1 MIRVEDHGSYATLV
15 LDDPARRNALSV
27 ESSAEL
33 VRSLEAMESSGNVR
47 VLVVTGAPPAFCAG
61 ADLAQLEESDE
72 AGLRSIY
79 AGFQRMVRSSML
91 TIAAVNGA
99 AVGAG
104 MNLALACDL
113 RLVAPEA
120 RFDARFLALGLH
132 PGGGHTWLLRRAVPY
147 PTAAA
152 LLLAGEVRNGQ
163 EAERIGLAH
172 RCVPSDELL
181 PVAHELAARAA
192 SAPTELLARTKS
204 TLARAYE
211 GPDTYEAVLEEE
223 LRVQLWSVA
232 QPYFKERVADLR
244 RRISSRS

>member
-1 MIRVEDHGSYATLV
+1 MIRVEDHGSYAMLV

-33 VRSLEAMESSGNVR
+33 VRVLDAMESSGNVR

-79 AGFQRMVRSSML
+79 AGFQRIVRSSML
-91 TIAAVNGA
+91 TVAAVNGA

-113 RLVAPEA
+113 RLAAPEA
-120 RFDARFLALGLH
+120 RFDTRFLALGLH

-152 LLLAGEVRNGQ
+152 LLLAGEVKTGE
-163 EAERIGLAH
+163 EAERIGLVH

-181 PVAHELAARAA
+181 RAAHELAARAA
-192 SAPTELLARTKS
+192 SVPTELLARTKS
-204 TLARAYE
+204 TLARSYE
-211 GPDTYEAVLEEE
+211 GPDAYEAVLEDE

>member
-1 MIRVEDHGSYATLV
+1 MIRVEDHGSYAVLV

-33 VRSLEAMESSGNVR
+33 VRAIDTMESSGNVR

-61 ADLAQLEESDE
+61 ADLAQLEGSDE
-72 AGLRSIY
+72 TGLRSIY
-79 AGFQRMVRSSML
+79 AGFQRIVRSPML
-91 TIAAVNGA
+91 TVAAVNGA

-104 MNLALACDL
+104 MNLALACDV
-113 RLVAPEA
+113 RLAAPDA
-120 RFDARFLALGLH
+120 RFDTRFLALGLH

-147 PTAAA
+147 STAAA
-152 LLLAGEVRNGQ
+152 LLLAGEVKTGD

-172 RCVPSDELL
+172 RCVPSDELV
-181 PVAHELAARAA
+181 PAAHELAARIA

-204 TLARAYE
+204 TLARSFECA
-211 GPDTYEAVLEEE
+211 DTYEAVLEEE
-223 LRVQLWSVA
+223 LHAQLWSVE
-232 QPYFKERVADLR
+232 QPYFKESVAALR